1 MKLSVFIALSLLTC
15 EFINAQSAID
25 FANITKYKDE
35 NTAILNSKKK
45 VDVVFMGNS
54 ITEGWVKSH
63 PEFFT
68 ENNYTGRGISGQT
81 TSQMLLR
88 FQNDVVSLKPEL
100 VVINAGTNDI
110 AQNTGVYDPDFTF
123 NNIKSMADIAKNNG
137 IKVII
142 ASVLPAAAF
151 PWRKEI
157 TEVPQKVEA
166 LNNRLKQYAN
176 NNKFIFV
183 DYNTAM
189 RDTKG
194 GMREGLSK
202 DGIHPLPEGYA
213 IMEPLIKNAINK
225 TLGKKIKI

>member
-1 MKLSVFIALSLLTC
+1 MKLFIFIAFNLFSC
-15 EFINAQSAID
+15 IFINAQSAVD
-25 FANITKYKDE
+25 FANLTRYKDE
-35 NTAILNSKKK
+35 NTNILSSKKK

-63 PEFFT
+63 PEFFS

-88 FQNDVVSLKPEL
+88 FQNDVVALHPKL
-100 VVINAGTNDI
+100 VIINAGINDI
-110 AQNTGVYDPDFTF
+110 AQNTGIYEPYFTF
-123 NNIKSMADIAKNNG
+123 NNIKAMADIAQKNG

-142 ASVLPAAAF
+142 TSVLPAAEF

-157 TEVPQKVEA
+157 TDAPQKVDA
-166 LNNRLKQYAN
+166 LNKRLKQYAD
-176 NNKFIFV
+176 NNKLIFV

-189 RDTKG
+189 RDSKG

-202 DGIHPLPEGYA
+202 DGIHPVPVGYT
-213 IMEPLIKNAINK
+213 IMEPMIKNAINK
-225 TLGKKIKI
+225 TLGKK

>member
-1 MKLSVFIALSLLTC
+1 MKLSVFLIIGLLFG
-15 EFINAQSAID
+15 EFVKAQSAID
-25 FANITKYKDE
+25 FANLARYKDD
-35 NTAILNSKKK
+35 NTVILNSKKK

-63 PEFFT
+63 PEFFS

-88 FQNDVVSLKPEL
+88 FQNDVIALKPRL

-110 AQNTGVYDPDFTF
+110 AENTGIYNPDFTF
-123 NNIKSMADIAKNNG
+123 NNIKAMADIAKSNG

-157 TEVPQKVEA
+157 TDAPQKVDA
-166 LNNRLKQYAN
+166 LNSKLKQYAQSS
-176 NNKFIFV
+176 KLIFA

-189 RDTKG
+189 RDAKG
-194 GMREGLSK
+194 GMREGLAK
-202 DGIHPLPEGYA
+202 DGIHPTPAGYA
-213 IMEPLIKNAINK
+213 VMEPIIKNAINK
-225 TLGKKIKI
+225 VLGKK

>member
-1 MKLSVFIALSLLTC
+1 MKLFVFLSYCL
-15 EFINAQSAID
+15 FAGMFVNAQSAVD
-25 FANITKYKDE
+25 FANLTKYKDD
-35 NTAILNSKKK
+35 NASILSSKKK

-63 PEFFT
+63 PEFFS

-88 FQNDVVSLKPEL
+88 FQSDVIALKPKL

-110 AQNTGVYDPDFTF
+110 AQNTGIYDPDFTF
-123 NNIKSMADIAKNNG
+123 NNIKAMADIAQNNG

-157 TEVPQKVEA
+157 TEVSQKVDA
-166 LNNRLKQYAN
+166 LNNRLKQYAGS
-176 NNKFIFV
+176 NKFIFV

-189 RDTKG
+189 RDAKG

-202 DGIHPLPEGYA
+202 DGIHPVPAGYA
-213 IMEPLIKNAINK
+213 IMEPMIKNAINK
-225 TLGKKIKI
+225 TLGKK

>member
-1 MKLSVFIALSLLTC
+1 MKLSVFLIIGLLFG
-15 EFINAQSAID
+15 EFVKAQSAID
-25 FANITKYKDE
+25 FANLARYKDD
-35 NTAILNSKKK
+35 NTVILNSKKK

-63 PEFFT
+63 PEFFS

-88 FQNDVVSLKPEL
+88 FQNDVIALKPRL

-110 AQNTGVYDPDFTF
+110 AENTGIYNPDFTF
-123 NNIKSMADIAKNNG
+123 NNIKAMADIAKSNG

-157 TEVPQKVEA
+157 TDAPQKVDA
-166 LNNRLKQYAN
+166 LNSKLKQYAQSS
-176 NNKFIFV
+176 KLIFA

-189 RDTKG
+189 RDAKG
-194 GMREGLSK
+194 GMREGLAK
-202 DGIHPLPEGYA
+202 DGIHPTPAGYA
-213 IMEPLIKNAINK
+213 LMEPIIKSAINK
-225 TLGKKIKI
+225 VLGKK

>member
-1 MKLSVFIALSLLTC
+1 MKLSVFLIIGLLFG
-15 EFINAQSAID
+15 EFVNAQSAVD
-25 FANITKYKDE
+25 FANLARYKDD
-35 NTAILNSKKK
+35 NTVVLNSKKK

-63 PEFFT
+63 PEFFS

-88 FQNDVVSLKPEL
+88 FQNDVVALKPRL

-110 AQNTGVYDPDFTF
+110 AENTGIYNPDFTF
-123 NNIKSMADIAKNNG
+123 NNIKAMADIAKSNG

-157 TEVPQKVEA
+157 TDAPQKVDA
-166 LNNRLKQYAN
+166 LNSKLKQYAQS
-176 NNKFIFV
+176 NKLIFV

-189 RDTKG
+189 RDAKG
-194 GMREGLSK
+194 GMREGLAK
-202 DGIHPLPEGYA
+202 DGIHPTPSGYA
-213 IMEPLIKNAINK
+213 VMEPIIKSAINK
-225 TLGKKIKI
+225 VLGKK

>member
-1 MKLSVFIALSLLTC
+1 MFV
-15 EFINAQSAID
+15 NAQSAVD
-25 FANITKYKDE
+25 FANLTKYKDD
-35 NTAILNSKKK
+35 NASILSSKKK

-63 PEFFT
+63 PEFFS

-88 FQNDVVSLKPEL
+88 FQSDVIALKPKL

-110 AQNTGVYDPDFTF
+110 AQNTGIYDPDFTF
-123 NNIKSMADIAKNNG
+123 NNIKAMADIAQNNG

-157 TEVPQKVEA
+157 TEVSQKVDA
-166 LNNRLKQYAN
+166 LNNRLKQYAGS
-176 NNKFIFV
+176 NKFIFV

-189 RDTKG
+189 RDAKG

-202 DGIHPLPEGYA
+202 DGIHPVPAGYA
-213 IMEPLIKNAINK
+213 IMEPMIKNAINK
-225 TLGKKIKI
+225 TLGKK

>member
-1 MKLSVFIALSLLTC
+1 MKLSVFLTLSLFTGL
-15 EFINAQSAID
+15 FVNAQNAVD
-25 FANITKYKDE
+25 FANLARYKDE
-35 NTAILNSKKK
+35 NTSILSSKKK

-63 PEFFT
+63 PEFFS

-88 FQNDVVSLKPEL
+88 FQNDVIALKPKL
-100 VVINAGTNDI
+100 VIINAGTNDI

-123 NNIKSMADIAKNNG
+123 NNIKAMADIAQNNG

-157 TEVPQKVEA
+157 TDVPQKVDA

-176 NNKFIFV
+176 DNKIIYA
-183 DYNTAM
+183 DYNSVM
-189 RDTKG
+189 RDSKG

-202 DGIHPLPEGYA
+202 DGIHPVPAGYA
-213 IMEPLIKNAINK
+213 IMEPLIKNAIHK
-225 TLGKKIKI
+225 ASVKK

>member
-1 MKLSVFIALSLLTC
+1 MKLSVFFIIGLLFG
-15 EFINAQSAID
+15 EFVNAQSAVD
-25 FANITKYKDE
+25 FANLARYKDD
-35 NTAILNSKKK
+35 NTVILNSKKK

-88 FQNDVVSLKPEL
+88 FQNDVVALKPRL

-110 AQNTGVYDPDFTF
+110 AENTGIYNPDFTF
-123 NNIKSMADIAKNNG
+123 NNIKAMADIAKSNG

-157 TEVPQKVEA
+157 TDAPQKVDA
-166 LNNRLKQYAN
+166 LNSKLKQYAQS
-176 NNKFIFV
+176 NKLIFV

-189 RDTKG
+189 RDAKG
-194 GMREGLSK
+194 GMREGLAK
-202 DGIHPLPEGYA
+202 DGIHPTPSGYA
-213 IMEPLIKNAINK
+213 VMEPIIKSAINK
-225 TLGKKIKI
+225 VLEKK

>member
-1 MKLSVFIALSLLTC
+1 MKLFVFLSCCL
-15 EFINAQSAID
+15 FAGMFVNAQSAVD
-25 FANITKYKDE
+25 FANLTKYKDD
-35 NTAILNSKKK
+35 NAGILSSKKK

-63 PEFFT
+63 PEFFS

-88 FQNDVVSLKPEL
+88 FQSDVIALKPKL

-110 AQNTGVYDPDFTF
+110 AQNAGIYDPDFTF
-123 NNIKSMADIAKNNG
+123 NNIKAMADIAQNNG

-157 TEVPQKVEA
+157 TEVSQKVDA
-166 LNNRLKQYAN
+166 LNNRLKQYAGS
-176 NNKFIFV
+176 NKFIFV

-189 RDTKG
+189 RDAKG

-202 DGIHPLPEGYA
+202 DGIHPVPAGYA
-213 IMEPLIKNAINK
+213 IMEPMIKNAINK
-225 TLGKKIKI
+225 TLGKK

>member
-1 MKLSVFIALSLLTC
+1 MKLSVFLIIGLLFG
-15 EFINAQSAID
+15 EFVKAQSAVD
-25 FANITKYKDE
+25 FANLARYKDD
-35 NTAILNSKKK
+35 NTVILNSKKK

-63 PEFFT
+63 PEFFS

-88 FQNDVVSLKPEL
+88 FQNDVIALKPRL

-110 AQNTGVYDPDFTF
+110 AENTGIYNPDFTF
-123 NNIKSMADIAKNNG
+123 NNIKAMADIAKSNG

-157 TEVPQKVEA
+157 TDAPQKVDA
-166 LNNRLKQYAN
+166 LNSKLKQYAQSS
-176 NNKFIFV
+176 KLIFA

-189 RDTKG
+189 RDAKG
-194 GMREGLSK
+194 GMREDLAK
-202 DGIHPLPEGYA
+202 DGIHPTPAGYA
-213 IMEPLIKNAINK
+213 LMEPIIKSAINK
-225 TLGKKIKI
+225 VLGKK

>member
-1 MKLSVFIALSLLTC
+1 MKLSVFLIIGLLFG
-15 EFINAQSAID
+15 EFINAQSAVD
-25 FANITKYKDE
+25 FANLARYKDD

-63 PEFFT
+63 PEFFS

-88 FQNDVVSLKPEL
+88 FQNDVIALKPRL

-110 AQNTGVYDPDFTF
+110 AENTGIHNPDFTF
-123 NNIKSMADIAKNNG
+123 NNIKAMADIAKSNG

-157 TEVPQKVEA
+157 TDAPQKVDA
-166 LNNRLKQYAN
+166 LNSKLKQYTQ
-176 NNKFIFV
+176 NNKLIFV

-189 RDTKG
+189 RDAKG
-194 GMREGLSK
+194 GMREGLAN
-202 DGIHPLPEGYA
+202 DGIHPTPAGYA
-213 IMEPLIKNAINK
+213 VMEPIIKNAVNK
-225 TLGKKIKI
+225 VLGKK

>member
-1 MKLSVFIALSLLTC
+1 MKLFIFIAFSLLSGI
-15 EFINAQSAID
+15 FVNAQSAVD
-25 FANITKYKDE
+25 FADLTRYKDE
-35 NTAILNSKKK
+35 NTNILSSKKK

-63 PEFFT
+63 PEFFS

-88 FQNDVVSLKPEL
+88 FQNDVVALQPKL
-100 VVINAGTNDI
+100 VIINAGINDI
-110 AQNTGVYDPDFTF
+110 AQNTGIYDPDFTF
-123 NNIKSMADIAKNNG
+123 NNIKAMADIAQKNG

-142 ASVLPAAAF
+142 TSVLPAAAF

-157 TEVPQKVEA
+157 TDAPQKVDA
-166 LNNRLKQYAN
+166 LNKRLKQYAD
-176 NNKFIFV
+176 NNKLIFV

-189 RDTKG
+189 RDSKG

-202 DGIHPLPEGYA
+202 DGIHPIPAGYA
-213 IMEPLIKNAINK
+213 IMEPMIKNAINK
-225 TLGKKIKI
+225 TLRKK

>member
-1 MKLSVFIALSLLTC
+1 MFV
-15 EFINAQSAID
+15 NAQSAVD
-25 FANITKYKDE
+25 FANLTKYKDD
-35 NTAILNSKKK
+35 NASILSSKKK

-54 ITEGWVKSH
+54 ITEGWVKTH
-63 PEFFT
+63 PEFFS

-88 FQNDVVSLKPEL
+88 FQSDVIALKPKL

-110 AQNTGVYDPDFTF
+110 AQNTGIYDPDFTF
-123 NNIKSMADIAKNNG
+123 NNIKAMADIAQNNG

-157 TEVPQKVEA
+157 TEVSQKVDA
-166 LNNRLKQYAN
+166 LNNRLKQYAGS
-176 NNKFIFV
+176 NKFIFV

-189 RDTKG
+189 RDAKG

-202 DGIHPLPEGYA
+202 DGIHPVPAGYA
-213 IMEPLIKNAINK
+213 IMEPMIKNAINK
-225 TLGKKIKI
+225 TLGKK

>member
-1 MKLSVFIALSLLTC
+1 MKLFVFLSYCL
-15 EFINAQSAID
+15 FAGMFVNAQSAVD
-25 FANITKYKDE
+25 FANLTKYKDD
-35 NTAILNSKKK
+35 NASILSSKKK

-54 ITEGWVKSH
+54 ITEGWVKTH
-63 PEFFT
+63 PEFFS

-88 FQNDVVSLKPEL
+88 FQSDVIALKPKL

-110 AQNTGVYDPDFTF
+110 AQNTGIYDPDFTF
-123 NNIKSMADIAKNNG
+123 NNIKAMADIAQNNG

-157 TEVPQKVEA
+157 TEVSQKVDA
-166 LNNRLKQYAN
+166 LNNRLKQYAGS
-176 NNKFIFV
+176 NKFIFV

-189 RDTKG
+189 RDAKG

-202 DGIHPLPEGYA
+202 DGIHPVPAGYA
-213 IMEPLIKNAINK
+213 IMEPMIKNAINK
-225 TLGKKIKI
+225 TLGKK

>member
-1 MKLSVFIALSLLTC
+1 MKLFIFIAFNLFSGI
-15 EFINAQSAID
+15 FINAQSAVD
-25 FANITKYKDE
+25 FANLTRYKDE
-35 NTAILNSKKK
+35 NTNILSSKKK

-63 PEFFT
+63 PEFFS

-88 FQNDVVSLKPEL
+88 FQNDVVALHPKL
-100 VVINAGTNDI
+100 VIINAGINDI
-110 AQNTGVYDPDFTF
+110 AQNTGIYEPDFTF
-123 NNIKSMADIAKNNG
+123 NNIKAMADIAQKNG

-142 ASVLPAAAF
+142 TSVLPAAEF

-157 TEVPQKVEA
+157 TDIPPKVDA
-166 LNNRLKQYAN
+166 LNNRLKQYSI

-189 RDTKG
+189 RDSKG

-202 DGIHPLPEGYA
+202 DGIHPVPAGYA
-213 IMEPLIKNAINK
+213 IMEPMIKNAINK
-225 TLGKKIKI
+225 TLGKK

>member
-1 MKLSVFIALSLLTC
+1 MKLSVFLIIGLLFG
-15 EFINAQSAID
+15 EFVNAQSAVD
-25 FANITKYKDE
+25 FANLARYKDD
-35 NTAILNSKKK
+35 NTVILNSKKK

-63 PEFFT
+63 PEFFS

-88 FQNDVVSLKPEL
+88 FQNDVVTLKPRL

-110 AQNTGVYDPDFTF
+110 AENTGIYNPDFTF
-123 NNIKSMADIAKNNG
+123 NNIKAMADIAKSNG

-157 TEVPQKVEA
+157 TDAPQKVDA
-166 LNNRLKQYAN
+166 LNSKLKQYAQS
-176 NNKFIFV
+176 NKLIFV

-189 RDTKG
+189 RDAKG
-194 GMREGLSK
+194 GMREGLAK
-202 DGIHPLPEGYA
+202 DGIHPTPSGYA
-213 IMEPLIKNAINK
+213 VMEPIIKSAI
-225 TLGKKIKI
+225 KKVLEKK

>member
-1 MKLSVFIALSLLTC
+1 MKLFIFIAFSLLSGI
-15 EFINAQSAID
+15 FVNAQSAVD
-25 FANITKYKDE
+25 FADLTRYKDE
-35 NTAILNSKKK
+35 NTNILSSKKK

-63 PEFFT
+63 PEFFS

-88 FQNDVVSLKPEL
+88 FQNDVVALQPKL
-100 VVINAGTNDI
+100 VIINAGINDI
-110 AQNTGVYDPDFTF
+110 AQNTGIYDPDFTF
-123 NNIKSMADIAKNNG
+123 NNIKAMADIAQKNG

-142 ASVLPAAAF
+142 TSVLPAAAF

-157 TEVPQKVEA
+157 TDAPQKADA
-166 LNNRLKQYAN
+166 LNKRLKQYAD
-176 NNKFIFV
+176 NNKLIFV

-189 RDTKG
+189 RDSKG

-202 DGIHPLPEGYA
+202 DGIHPIPAGYA
-213 IMEPLIKNAINK
+213 IMEPMIKNAINK
-225 TLGKKIKI
+225 TLRKK

>member
-1 MKLSVFIALSLLTC
+1 MKLSVFLIIGLLFG
-15 EFINAQSAID
+15 EFVKAQSAVD
-25 FANITKYKDE
+25 FANLARYKDD
-35 NTAILNSKKK
+35 NTVILNSKKK

-63 PEFFT
+63 PEFFS

-88 FQNDVVSLKPEL
+88 FQNDVIALKPRL

-110 AQNTGVYDPDFTF
+110 AENTGIYNPDFTF
-123 NNIKSMADIAKNNG
+123 NNIKAMADIAKSNG

-157 TEVPQKVEA
+157 TDAPQKVDA
-166 LNNRLKQYAN
+166 LNSKLKQYAQS
-176 NNKFIFV
+176 NKLIFA

-189 RDTKG
+189 RDAKG
-194 GMREGLSK
+194 GMREGLAK
-202 DGIHPLPEGYA
+202 DGIHPTPAGYA
-213 IMEPLIKNAINK
+213 LMEPIIKSAINK
-225 TLGKKIKI
+225 VLGKK